1 MRRPAAVALFVSLLL
16 ATSWA
21 AALDFVAV
29 GERSA
34 ILYEADSLKSKK
46 LFVVSRYMPLEQVI
60 VRGEWVKVRDSG
72 GSMAWIEKRA
82 LSSKR
87 YVMVTA
93 ASASVHQAPEQN
105 SPVAFTAAQNV
116 ALEWLGSAGGGW
128 SRVRHPDGSTGFL
141 RSSSVWG
148 DE

>member
-1 MRRPAAVALFVSLLL
+1 MRRPAAVALFFSLLL

-46 LFVVSRYMPLEQVI
+46 LFVVSRYMPLERVI
-60 VRGEWVKVRDSG
+60 VRGGWVKVRDNSG
-72 GSMAWIEKRA
+72 TLAWIEKRA

-93 ASASVHQAPEQN
+93 ASASVHQAPDQN
-105 SPVAFTAAQNV
+105 SAVVFTALQNV
-116 ALEWLGSAGGGW
+116 ALEWLGQAGGGW
-128 SRVRHPDGSTGFL
+128 SKVRHADGSTGFL
-141 RSSSVWG
+141 RSSLVWG

>member
-1 MRRPAAVALFVSLLL
+1 MRYIAAIALFASLLL
-16 ATSWA
+16 TATRA
-21 AALDFVAV
+21 VALDFVAV

-46 LFVVSRYMPLEQVI
+46 LFVISRYMPLEQVI
-60 VRGEWVKVRDSG
+60 VREEWVKVRDHSG
-72 GSMAWIEKRA
+72 TLAWIEKRE
-82 LSSKR
+82 LRSKR

-93 ASASVHQAPEQN
+93 TSASVHQAAEQG
-105 SPVAFTAAQNV
+105 SPVVFMAAQNV
-116 ALEWLGSAGGGW
+116 ALEWLGKGAGGW
-128 SRVRHPDGSTGFL
+128 SKVRHADGLVGYV